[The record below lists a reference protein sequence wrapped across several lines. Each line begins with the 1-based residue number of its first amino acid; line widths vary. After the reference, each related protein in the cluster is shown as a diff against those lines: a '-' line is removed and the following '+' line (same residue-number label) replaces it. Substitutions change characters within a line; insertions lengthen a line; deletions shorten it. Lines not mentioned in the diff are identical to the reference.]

1 VLLVLLEDQV
11 LQEMMVQLDPLVQQ
25 VPQE

>member
-11 LQEMMVQLDPLVQQ
+11 LQETMVQLDPLVQQ